1 LQLKSPASA
10 CLLAASHP
18 HTCLRLPAPH
28 RLAPAR
34 STGTMAPPS
43 GQFARRGGKVLN
55 SQRSQ
60 PSPTSQRKGV
70 GLGKGIAQ
78 RHRYRVRKDTI
89 LGITKP
95 DIRRLARRGG
105 VKRISA
111 GVYDTARHYLR
122 DFLREVGSALFAW
135 DLIVGVTRLCRLRGT
150 RKEKNSSRHRRNL
163 CPSKEGE
170 TYLRIRFRK
179 SKFLAEVDSGCL
191 G

>member
-1 LQLKSPASA
+1 MGTGLSVAIEIPRFAA
-10 CLLAASHP
+10 CLLAAQAI
-18 HTCLRLPAPH
+18 HTPAFACLLRTVLP
-28 RLAPAR
+28 PAR

-122 DFLREVGSALFAW
+122 DFLREVGWALCLGS
-135 DLIVGVTRLCRLRGT
+135 DSRCYKIVP
-150 RKEKNSSRHRRNL
+150 SSWNT
-163 CPSKEGE
+163 EGE
-170 TYLRIRFRK
+170 KQFSSQT
-179 SKFLAEVDSGCL
+179 
-191 G
+191 